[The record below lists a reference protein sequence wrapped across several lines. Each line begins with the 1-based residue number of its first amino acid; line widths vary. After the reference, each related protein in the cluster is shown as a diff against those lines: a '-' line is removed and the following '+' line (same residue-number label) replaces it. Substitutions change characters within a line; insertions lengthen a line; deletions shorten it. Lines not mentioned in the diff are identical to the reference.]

1 MVEKEDRMG
10 ESKKKPKKSKSHNRG
25 VSRRDALK
33 MGAAAGAVTVLTSR
47 KSAAAAFVPYQTTPN
62 TPTPPPPPP
71 EPAICATFTG
81 SPATHPFVQK
91 LPIPPALK
99 PTNPQLNPAPTQS
112 ANIAAGEAPRADHQ
126 RWNEFLP
133 QKQYEIFTEPALV
146 RFHPDLPPTY
156 VWGFNGIVPGPTI
169 LEHYGEPVIVRFHNA
184 LNANHTGPGVPEITV
199 HLHNG
204 HTASESDGFA
214 GDFFGTGL
222 FKDNHYVNIY
232 AGFDESPQTLGD
244 PFEAQYTYW
253 YHDHRAMATAPNT
266 YKGLAGMYLLFDNR
280 DSGNEEDTNPDALRL
295 PSGYGIHDIPLE
307 FSDKSFC
314 AAGSGTLFINP
325 AGNVPEGDKWCING
339 VIQPFMQVNRRKYRF
354 RFLNTGPTRTWTHAI
369 TNNLPLTVIATDGN
383 LLEHPIQVSSI
394 LHSVAE
400 RYDVII
406 DFTNTNIGDHIYL
419 LNINDDGTPQSVGF
433 PSPTPLPAGV
443 AIEQVTMRFD
453 VVGDERDDS
462 QVPNSLTTYPDIS
475 HIPIA
480 NTMQW
485 DFIRKNNTPSGL
497 NFQINGNTFDPNRV
511 DHTVKKGTAEIWTIR
526 NIASQSNWTHPVHI
540 HFEEFRVLTRNGAPP
555 TNPLE
560 TGRKDVI
567 RMPPGNQVQIFMQFR
582 DFMGRYLIHCHNMNH
597 EDAFMMV
604 RWDIA
609 P

>member
-1 MVEKEDRMG
+1 MEGD
-10 ESKKKPKKSKSHNRG
+10 KKPKRGKPRNRG
-25 VSRRDALK
+25 INRRDALK
-33 MGAAAGAVTVLTSR
+33 MGAAVGAVTVLTSR
-47 KSAAAAFVPYQTTPN
+47 KSAAAAFVPYQTVAP
-62 TPTPPPPPP
+62 PPPPPPP

-99 PTNPQLNPAPTQS
+99 STTLNPAPIQS
-112 ANIAAGEAPRADHQ
+112 ANTAAGEAPRADHQ

-133 QKQYEIFTEPALV
+133 QKQYEIFTQPALAT
-146 RFHPDLPPTY
+146 FHPDLPPSY
-156 VWGFNGIVPGPTI
+156 IWGFNGIVQGPTI
-169 LEHYGEPVIVRFHNA
+169 LEKYGEPTIVRFHNN

-222 FKDNHYVNIY
+222 FKDNHYANIY
-232 AGFDESPQTLGD
+232 AGYDESPQTLGD

-266 YKGLAGMYLLFDNR
+266 YKGLAGMYFLFDNR

-314 AAGSGTLFINP
+314 PDGTLFINP
-325 AGNVPEGDKWCING
+325 AGNVPLGDKWCING
-339 VIQPFMQVNRRKYRF
+339 AIQPFLRVNRRKYRF
-354 RFLNTGPTRTWTHAI
+354 RFLNTGPTRTWTHQL
-369 TNNLPLTVIATDGN
+369 TNSMPLTVIATDGN
-383 LLEHPIQVSSI
+383 LLEHPVQVSSFV
-394 LHSVAE
+394 HSVAE

-406 DFTNTNIGDHIYL
+406 DFTQTNIGDHIYL
-419 LNINDDGTPQSVGF
+419 LNIGDDGLPQSVGF
-433 PSPTPLPAGV
+433 PSPTPLPVGV

-453 VVGDERDDS
+453 VVGDERDLS
-462 QVPNSLTTYPDIS
+462 QVPGTLTQYPDIS
-475 HIPIA
+475 NIPIA
-480 NTMQW
+480 NTMDW
-485 DFIRKNNTPSGL
+485 KFIRKNNDPQGL

-511 DHTVKKGTAEIWTIR
+511 DHTVKQGTAEIWTIE
-526 NIASQSNWTHPVHI
+526 NLASQSNWTHPVHI
-540 HFEEFRVLTRNGAPP
+540 HFEEFRVLARNGAPP

-567 RMPPGNQVQIFMQFR
+567 RMPPGNQVQIFLQFR
-582 DFMGRYLIHCHNMNH
+582 DFLGRYLIHCHNMNH